1 MEAGPR
7 LRGLLHMLTAPLAA
21 IGGIALILVAE
32 PRSYQIG
39 LAVFTGTSVLL
50 FAVSAAY
57 HRGHWS
63 PTVEQRLRRLDHSN
77 IFLIIAGTYTPLTVA
92 LLEPAPARSLLTAI
106 WSAAALGVLVHNVWP
121 TAPRFV
127 AASLYVLMGWLA
139 VFYLPEFRSAGW
151 LILGLLIAG
160 GVLYTVGAVV
170 YATERPRLSVTWF
183 GYHELFHVFTV
194 LAFATHFA
202 AIAISTT

>member
-1 MEAGPR
+1 MQAGPR
-7 LRGLLHMLTAPLAA
+7 LRGLLHMIMAPVAA
-21 IGGIALILVAE
+21 IGGLVLMILAE
-32 PRSYQIG
+32 PRNFQIG

-63 PTVEQRLRRLDHSN
+63 PVVEQRLRRLDHSN
-77 IFLIIAGTYTPLTVA
+77 IFLIIAGTYTPLTIA
-92 LLEPAPARSLLTAI
+92 LLEADSARSLLTAI

-121 TAPRFV
+121 TAPRFIS
-127 AASLYVLMGWLA
+127 ASLYVLMGWLA

-183 GYHELFHVFTV
+183 GYHELFHAFTV
-194 LAFATHFA
+194 LAFASHFA